1 MLMIKMHL
9 QIIQFMRQ
17 FNIVIILLIVL
28 ALSGCSVSKNIPLP
42 DAVPGAFRN
51 TSPKD
56 SSSIGGLPVKSFIAD
71 LTVQNL
77 IDTAL
82 VKNYDMQ
89 IALKNINAAEVLF
102 KQSKLGYLPE
112 LKSQIAASSSHSSD
126 NSLNGLTLKQFTGS
140 SNIEDFN
147 ASLGL
152 FWEADIWGE
161 IRNQKAGALASFL
174 QTEEARKA
182 IQTRLIANVAQ
193 GYYHL
198 LMLDA
203 QLEIAAKNLK
213 LNDSTLR
220 IIKLQFDAG
229 QVTSLAIQQAKAQQL
244 NAAQLIPGL
253 EQNVTLQENALSV
266 LIGILPKAVSRDS
279 RLEKMVIPQDL
290 NAGFP
295 SAMLSR
301 RPDIKSAELALNVAN
316 AKVGIAKAS
325 LYPSLVITAN
335 GGVNSFKASN
345 WFNVPA
351 SLFGLVSG
359 GITQPIFQRGQLKSN
374 LALAKID
381 REKSV
386 IQFRQAVLNAVGE
399 VSDELT
405 KVEKLKDQYAI
416 AERRTVTLQQA
427 SKNAGLLFK
436 NGKANYL
443 EVITAQGNLLQ
454 SELELATLKTE
465 QLNAVVGLYRSLGG
479 GVL

>member
-1 MLMIKMHL
+1 MNYMK
-9 QIIQFMRQ
+9 R
-17 FNIVIILLIVL
+17 FNILTILLL
-28 ALSGCSVSKNIPLP
+28 ASIWSGCSVSKDVSLP
-42 DAVPGAFRN
+42 NVVPGLFRN
-51 TSPKD
+51 AIQKD
-56 SSSIGGLPVKSFIAD
+56 SSSVGDLPLKSFIND

-82 VKNYDMQ
+82 VKNVDMQ
-89 IALKNINAAEVLF
+89 IALKNIDAAEVLF

-112 LKSQIAASSSHSSD
+112 LKLQVAASSSRPSD
-126 NSLNGLTLKQFTGS
+126 NSLNGLSLNQFTGS
-140 SNIEDFN
+140 THIGDYTANL
-147 ASLGL
+147 AVL
-152 FWEADIWGE
+152 WEADIWGK

-182 IQTRLIANVAQ
+182 VQTRLVANVAQ
-193 GYYHL
+193 GYYNL

-203 QLEIAAKNLK
+203 QLEIAKKNLK

-220 IIKLQFDAG
+220 IINLQFDAG
-229 QVTSLAIQQAKAQQL
+229 QVTSLAIQQAEAQQL
-244 NAAQLIPGL
+244 NAAQLIPRL

-266 LIGILPKAVSRDS
+266 LIGTLPKAIDRTS
-279 RLEKMVIPQDL
+279 RLDKMAIPQDL

-295 SAMLSR
+295 SSLLSR

-316 AKVGIAKAS
+316 AKVGVATAS
-325 LYPSLVITAN
+325 LYPSLVISAS

-345 WFNVPA
+345 WFSMPA

-374 LALAKID
+374 LELAKID
-381 REKSV
+381 REKTV
-386 IQFRQAVLNAVGE
+386 IQFRQSVINAVGE

-405 KVEKLKDQYAI
+405 KVEKLKAQYSI
-416 AERRTVTLQQA
+416 AAKRAQTLQQA
-427 SKNAGLLFK
+427 SKNASLLFK
-436 NGKANYL
+436 SGMANYL

-454 SELELATLKTE
+454 SELELTTIKTE

-479 GVL
+479 GWN

>member
-1 MLMIKMHL
+1 MK
-9 QIIQFMRQ
+9 Q
-17 FNIVIILLIVL
+17 FNIITILLTVL
-28 ALSGCSVSKNIPLP
+28 ALCGCSVSKNTLLP
-42 DAVPGAFRN
+42 EVAPALFRN
-51 TSPKD
+51 NTPKD
-56 SSSIGGLPVKSFIAD
+56 SSSIGELPLKSFITD
-71 LTVQNL
+71 FTVQNL

-112 LKSQIAASSSHSSD
+112 LKLQIAASTSRSSD

-140 SNIEDFN
+140 AQIEDYTAN
-147 ASLGL
+147 LGL
-152 FWEADIWGE
+152 FWEADIWGK

-174 QTEEARKA
+174 QTGEARKA
-182 IQTRLIANVAQ
+182 IQTRLVSNVAQ
-193 GYYHL
+193 GYYNL

-203 QLEIAAKNLK
+203 QLEIARENLK

-220 IIKLQFDAG
+220 IIKFQFDAG
-229 QVTSLAIQQAKAQQL
+229 QVTSLAIQQAEAQQL
-244 NAAQLIPGL
+244 NAAQLIPKL
-253 EQNVTLQENALSV
+253 EQNVTIQENALSA
-266 LIGILPKAVSRDS
+266 LIGVLPKAINRSS
-279 RLEKMVIPQDL
+279 RLDKMVIPQDL

-295 SAMLSR
+295 SEVLSR
-301 RPDIKSAELALNVAN
+301 RPDIKSAELALTVAN
-316 AKVGIAKAS
+316 AKVGVAKAS
-325 LYPSLVITAN
+325 LYPTLAITAS
-335 GGVNSFKASN
+335 GGINSFKASN

-359 GITQPIFQRGQLKSN
+359 GITQPIFQRGQLKTN

-381 REKSV
+381 REKTV

-405 KVEKLKDQYAI
+405 KVEKLKDQYSI
-416 AERRTVTLQQA
+416 AERRTMTLQQA
-427 SKNAGLLFK
+427 SKNASLLFK
-436 NGKANYL
+436 SGKADYL

-454 SELELATLKTE
+454 SELELASIKTE

-479 GVL
+479 GLL

>member
-1 MLMIKMHL
+1 MK
-9 QIIQFMRQ
+9 R
-17 FNIVIILLIVL
+17 FNILTILLL
-28 ALSGCSVSKNIPLP
+28 ALIWSGCSVSKDVSLP
-42 DAVPGAFRN
+42 NLVPGLFRN
-51 TSPKD
+51 AIQKD
-56 SSSIGGLPVKSFIAD
+56 SSSVGDLPLKNFIND

-82 VKNYDMQ
+82 VKNVDMQ
-89 IALKNINAAEVLF
+89 LALKNIDAAEVLF

-112 LKSQIAASSSHSSD
+112 LKLQVAASSSRPSD
-126 NSLNGLTLKQFTGS
+126 NSLNGLSLNQFTGS
-140 SNIEDFN
+140 THIEDYTAN
-147 ASLGL
+147 LGVL
-152 FWEADIWGE
+152 WEADIWGK

-182 IQTRLIANVAQ
+182 VQTRLVANVAQ
-193 GYYHL
+193 GYYNL

-203 QLEIAAKNLK
+203 QLEIARKNLK

-220 IIKLQFDAG
+220 IINLQFDAG
-229 QVTSLAIQQAKAQQL
+229 QVTSLAIQQAEAQQL
-244 NAAQLIPGL
+244 NAAQLIPRL

-266 LIGILPKAVSRDS
+266 LIGILPKAIDRTS
-279 RLEKMVIPQDL
+279 RLDKMAIPQDL

-295 SAMLSR
+295 SSLLSR

-316 AKVGIAKAS
+316 AKVGVATAS
-325 LYPSLVITAN
+325 LYPSLVISAS

-345 WFNVPA
+345 WFSMPA

-374 LALAKID
+374 LALAKIH
-381 REKSV
+381 REKTV
-386 IQFRQAVLNAVGE
+386 IQFRQSVINAVGE

-405 KVEKLKDQYAI
+405 KVEKLKTQYSI
-416 AERRTVTLQQA
+416 AAKRAQTLQQA
-427 SKNAGLLFK
+427 SKNASLLFK
-436 NGKANYL
+436 SGMANYL

-454 SELELATLKTE
+454 SELELTTIKTE

-479 GVL
+479 GWN